1 MRAQSLVEREPLT
14 VWPQLMDVTGHDALL
29 VRNTSTDL
37 TRPSSFGTT
46 RSGEFAVWALTGARA
61 ASALIQTIQAAS
73 GNFFAQLRV
82 MGFSLMVPRYLSP
95 YGAGTLCKKLAQRA
109 AVMRAPGG
117 LHSPSMLRL
126 VAYAPDGVRRFP
138 VHRSELIIGSW
149 PECDIYLPYT
159 GVAQKHARLIYNG
172 NELRIEDLG
181 TRKGLLVSGKKV
193 RESALEVLDEI
204 RLGGVT
210 LLVEDVVP
218 GPEKAPPPPVEE
230 KVVDGPPV
238 ITACRMIEHLNRIS
252 EWVLGDAESRITSEA
267 LVNEVLADF
276 GGGSM
281 FLLVGEM
288 EGAALKLVVTTDP
301 SWLARGEPLV
311 AQVLRQ
317 REAGRAAGGPVEKA
331 GSFPGELGDAPA
343 WIFYDSFVA
352 LDRSYTLVAAF
363 PRFSPEEWSPAA
375 SLSALGHL
383 LVLGLVHHVGWYEPI
398 LPGHPGQQDLTLD
411 PNLVVGESQAMKQV
425 IEQLRSAVDP
435 PVHVLLSGEPGV
447 GKDLLAKSLHLS
459 GPRRHAP
466 FITSTCGGAKAQ
478 QIEADLFG
486 AEVPGKGGPLRREG
500 KLVLANGGTLFLDEI
515 EQLPMDLQSELGRF
529 LSSGQVEPAG
539 SNEAHTVEVR
549 LVVGSRAPLDSV
561 VARDLFRVDLAY
573 RLSQLMIEVPPL
585 RDRREDLPLLI
596 QSYINKFCHELGKRI
611 QGITVKAM
619 SALLSYDYPGNLAEL
634 ETIARQLVYM
644 APVGRPVDVN
654 LLPERVR
661 NGPLVATSRVDTA
674 SDLELERLV
683 SGTEQVAIREALRR
697 TNGNKSQAARLLR
710 LSRNGLAIKMERY
723 GIKV

>member
-1 MRAQSLVEREPLT
+1 
-14 VWPQLMDVTGHDALL
+14 
-29 VRNTSTDL
+29 
-37 TRPSSFGTT
+37 
-46 RSGEFAVWALTGARA
+46 
-61 ASALIQTIQAAS
+61 
-73 GNFFAQLRV
+73 
-82 MGFSLMVPRYLSP
+82 
-95 YGAGTLCKKLAQRA
+95 
-109 AVMRAPGG
+109 
-117 LHSPSMLRL
+117 MLRL

-159 GVAQKHARLIYNG
+159 GVAQKHARLIYDG

-181 TRKGLLVSGKKV
+181 TRKGLLVSGRKV

-210 LLVEDVVP
+210 LLVEDVAP
-218 GPEKAPPPPVEE
+218 GPEKAPPPPIEE
-230 KVVDGPPV
+230 TAVDGPPV
-238 ITACRMIEHLNRIS
+238 ITPCRMIEHLNRIS
-252 EWVLGDAESRITSEA
+252 EWVLGDAESRTTSEA
-267 LVNEVLADF
+267 LLSEVLADF
-276 GGGSM
+276 GGGAA
-281 FLLVGEM
+281 FLLVGEV

-301 SWLARGEPLV
+301 SWLASGEALV

-317 REAGRAAGGPVEKA
+317 REAGRAGNHSAGNHAAGNPVGKA
-331 GSFPGELGDAPA
+331 GSFLGELGEGPA
-343 WIFYDSFVA
+343 WIFYDSFLA
-352 LDRSYTLVAAF
+352 LDRGYTLVAAF

-411 PNLVVGESQAMKQV
+411 PNLVVGESQSMKQV
-425 IEQLRSAVDP
+425 VEQLRSAVDP

-447 GKDLLAKSLHLS
+447 GKDLLARSLHLS

-466 FITSTCGGAKAQ
+466 FIIATCGGARPQ

-486 AEVPGKGGPLRREG
+486 AEIPGKGGPVRREG

-515 EQLPMDLQSELGRF
+515 EQLPMDLQARLVRF
-529 LSSGQVEPAG
+529 LRSGQVEPAG
-539 SNEAHTVEVR
+539 SNEAHAVDVR

-661 NGPLVATSRVDTA
+661 NGPLAATSRVDAA
-674 SDLELERLV
+674 SDLELDRLV

-697 TNGNKSQAARLLR
+697 TNGNKSQAARLLG

-723 GIKV
+723 GIKT